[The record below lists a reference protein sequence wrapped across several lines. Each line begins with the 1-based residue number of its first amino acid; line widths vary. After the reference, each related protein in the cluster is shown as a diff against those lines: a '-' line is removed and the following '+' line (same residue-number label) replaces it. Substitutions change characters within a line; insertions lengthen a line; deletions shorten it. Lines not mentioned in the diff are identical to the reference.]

1 MTNIEEMQQRDWD
14 LIVIG
19 GGFSGT
25 AAAIAAARQ
34 GLQVLLCDQ
43 AGYLGGAACN
53 CLVNPFMRYW
63 NTGEDRKPLSRG
75 IFEEILTEMHK
86 IDGGDGQAF
95 REETLKL
102 VLDRM
107 TVKAGVKVLL
117 HVTLCSAEME
127 EGRVRAASFMS
138 KAGLLKFHADY
149 FIDATG
155 DADLCVMAGF
165 KTQLGRKEDQ
175 LCQPMTL
182 CFRIANVDMDAFRA
196 NRPIINQ
203 VYQEFQREGKIR
215 NPRENVLIFVHPV
228 RNMLH
233 FNTTRIVRLNPV
245 DPFDLTRAEMEAR
258 EQMFEMVDFL
268 KENIPGFEHADL
280 AFSAPQ
286 IGVRESRM
294 IEGEYV
300 LTGEEVLAGMKF
312 EDSIAAGN
320 YDIDIHNPEGT
331 GTDIYSLPK
340 GAYYTIPYRTLVP
353 KGARNLLV
361 AGRCISADHAAQAS
375 VRIMPICA
383 TLGEAA
389 GVAVSVASR
398 DHMSVGAVDIRKV
411 QKLLKENNA
420 FLGI

>member
-19 GGFSGT
+19 GGFAGA

-34 GLQVLLCDQ
+34 GLHVLLCDQ

-63 NTGEDRKPLSRG
+63 NTAEDHEALSRG
-75 IFEEILTEMHK
+75 IFEEILNEMRK
-86 IDGGDGQAF
+86 IDGGDGIAF

-107 TVKAGVKVLL
+107 TVRSGVHVLL
-117 HVTLCSAEME
+117 HVTLCTVQAE
-127 EGRVRAASFMS
+127 EGRVRSASFMS
-138 KAGLLKFHADY
+138 KTGMLNFHAAY

-165 KTQLGRKEDQ
+165 RTQLGRKEDQ

-182 CFRIANVDMDAFRA
+182 CFRIANVDMDAFYA
-196 NRPIINQ
+196 NRPRINQ
-203 VYQEFQREGKIR
+203 IYQEFQREGKIR

-233 FNTTRIVRLNPV
+233 FNTTRIVKLNPV

-258 EQMFEMVDFL
+258 EQMFEMVSFL

-300 LTGEEVLAGMKF
+300 MTGDDVLSGRKF
-312 EDSIAAGN
+312 EDSISAGN

-340 GAYYTIPYRTLVP
+340 GAYYTIPYRSLVP
-353 KGARNLLV
+353 KGSQNLLV

-389 GVAVSVASR
+389 GVAAAVASQ
-398 DHMSVGAVDIRKV
+398 DHTDVGTVDIQKV
-411 QKLLKENNA
+411 QCILKENNA